1 MILPAAESVTCRWP
15 WGRELPCSRA
25 YPSEA
30 FCEATSFRQLWRII
44 PASDLLIK
52 SAEAS
57 MLRWPQPPLL
67 PCPASSPP
75 TGVHPKI
82 LINFLHANFHHR
94 VCYQGSLS
102 VTVPAQDARKHHSEQ
117 DNCRGLL
124 HPQDSTHS
132 ASQAECSKYTKSQ
145 LVSTVCIHMDDPQHK
160 SWPSF

>member
-1 MILPAAESVTCRWP
+1 MAVYGWLCEASLRSPFRNDPPSCWEYYLQVAL
-15 WGRELPCSRA
+15 GGGELPCSRA
-25 YPSEA
+25 CPSEA
-30 FCEATSFRQLWRII
+30 VCEATSLRQVWRII
-44 PASDLLIK
+44 PASDLLLK

-67 PCPASSPP
+67 PCPTSSPP

-124 HPQDSTHS
+124 HPQDSTQS
-132 ASQAECSKYTKSQ
+132 FG
-145 LVSTVCIHMDDPQHK
+145 I
-160 SWPSF
+160 PSSMF